1 MGAKATITRE
11 QQNPLSRDL
20 LERELR
26 NIRPIARML
35 DSDAAHIPICVQ
47 VKQGVFVQ
55 IPAFTHRGGF
65 ELDTENQENQNQENQ
80 GRKPGSENQGPGKPG
95 TGKPGSGLDMM
106 GKPGKPGSGLK
117 TRVRSR
123 YDEAKIRSDAMLTS
137 LV

>member
-55 IPAFTHRGGF
+55 ISLTGVDLNSIRK
-65 ELDTENQENQNQENQ
+65 TRKTRTRKTRVENQ
-80 GRKPGSENQGPGKPG
+80 GQRTSRPEN
-95 TGKPGSGLDMM
+95 
-106 GKPGKPGSGLK
+106 
-117 TRVRSR
+117 
-123 YDEAKIRSDAMLTS
+123 TS
-137 LV
+137 AIDCP

>member
-80 GRKPGSENQGPGKPG
+80 GRKPGSAKTRVRSRYDGKPHR
-95 TGKPGSGLDMM
+95 KPGSGLDMM
-106 GKPGKPGSGLK
+106 KQVENQGQ
-117 TRVRSR
+117 V
-123 YDEAKIRSDAMLTS
+123 
-137 LV
+137 

>member
-55 IPAFTHRGGF
+55 ISLTGVDLNSIRK
-65 ELDTENQENQNQENQ
+65 TRKTRTRKTRVENQ
-80 GRKPGSENQGPGKPG
+80 GQR
-95 TGKPGSGLDMM
+95 KPGSGLDMM
-106 GKPGKPGSGLK
+106 ENHTENQGQ
-117 TRVRSR
+117 V
-123 YDEAKIRSDAMLTS
+123 
-137 LV
+137 